1 MEKINLEEFAGGA
14 LAEKIN
20 QALREVTENVQDP
33 NTKATAK
40 RKITCTFTFSP
51 SEQRDLVATSIDVK
65 STLAP
70 SMGIATAF
78 VMGKDIT
85 TNEVDYREYSK
96 QVRGQMNIQDIK
108 TASEQAHEFVG
119 SDGQKKGYD
128 RSTGEIFD
136 TEEPEAL
143 EPNNKVVDLRAAR

>member
-1 MEKINLEEFAGGA
+1 MEKINLEDFAGGA

-51 SEQRDLVATSIDVK
+51 SEQRDLVAASIDVK
-65 STLAP
+65 SSLAP

-96 QVRGQMNIQDIK
+96 QVRGQMSIQDVK
-108 TASEQAHEFVG
+108 GASEQAHEFTG
-119 SDGQKKGYD
+119 SNGQKKGYD
-128 RSTGEIFD
+128 QSTGEIFD

>member
-1 MEKINLEEFAGGA
+1 MEKINLEEFADGA

-40 RKITCTFTFSP
+40 RKITCTFTLSP

-65 STLAP
+65 TSLAP
-70 SMGIATAF
+70 SLGIATAF

-85 TNEVDYREYSK
+85 TNEVDFREYSK
-96 QVRGQMNIQDIK
+96 QIRGQLSIQDMK
-108 TASEQAHEFVG
+108 AASEQAHEFTG
-119 SDGQKKGYD
+119 SNGQKKGYD
-128 RSTGEIFD
+128 PSTGEIYD
-136 TEEPEAL
+136 MDEPEAL
-143 EPNNKVVDLRAAR
+143 EPSNNVINLRNAK

>member
-1 MEKINLEEFAGGA
+1 MEKINLEDFAGGA

-96 QVRGQMNIQDIK
+96 QVKGQMNIQDIK
-108 TASEQAHEFVG
+108 TESEQAHEFTG
-119 SDGQKKGYD
+119 SDRQKKGYD
-128 RSTGEIFD
+128 QSTGEFFD
-136 TEEPEAL
+136 TEEPEVL

>member
-14 LAEKIN
+14 LSEKIN

-40 RKITCTFTFSP
+40 RKVTCTFTFSP
-51 SEQRDLVATSIDVK
+51 SEQRDLVAASIDVK
-65 STLAP
+65 SSLAP
-70 SMGIATAF
+70 SLGIATAF
-78 VMGKDIT
+78 VMGKDIQ

-96 QVRGQMNIQDIK
+96 QVPGQMNIQDMQK
-108 TASEQAHEFVG
+108 LSEQAHSFNG

-128 RSTGEIFD
+128 PSTGEIYD
-136 TEEPEAL
+136 TEEDEVI
-143 EPNNKVVDLRAAR
+143 EQGNKVVDLRSAR

>member
-51 SEQRDLVATSIDVK
+51 NEQRDLVAASIDVK

-70 SMGIATAF
+70 SLGIATAF
-78 VMGKDIT
+78 VMGKDIE
-85 TNEVDYREYSK
+85 TNEVDFREYTRQIK
-96 QVRGQMNIQDIK
+96 GQLNINDIK
-108 TASEQAHEFVG
+108 EAAEQAYAFQG
-119 SDGQKKGYD
+119 SSGQSKGYD
-128 RSTGEIFD
+128 PSTGEIYD
-136 TEEPEAL
+136 AEEEEVL
-143 EPNNKVVDLRAAR
+143 ESADKVVNLRTAR